1 MATRE
6 RYSWDSWNSVNG
18 NAFEVVLRSSTPL
31 LVLLVA
37 AAAPQRVHAQSLAE
51 RVAQAPA
58 GQSVAF
64 SFAAK
69 PGVCGDGHN
78 IINVG
83 NESPRY
89 VDLANGRRAI
99 ITSHGR
105 QTIRGQTCEFGPVRI
120 EVRRDGRA
128 IDDLKTRVGGSNA
141 PGTLDLG
148 TVSPAAATAFLL
160 DDVARSASSD
170 AATDAIFAATLG
182 EGVDPWPQL
191 LGIARDEG
199 LAGKVRKSAVFWVG
213 QAASERATEGLR
225 GFIDDASGDVEVRE
239 SAVFAL
245 SQRPNDEAVPALIAI
260 AKTSPEPELRKSA
273 FFWLGQS
280 NDPRA
285 LDLFEEILVRR

>member
-1 MATRE
+1 MAGSAYRLLGV
-6 RYSWDSWNSVNG
+6 SVLG
-18 NAFEVVLRSSTPL
+18 VTAL
-31 LVLLVA
+31 A
-37 AAAPQRVHAQSLAE
+37 AVPRPAHAQSLAE
-51 RVAQAPA
+51 RVARAPA
-58 GQSVAF
+58 GQTVAF
-64 SFAAK
+64 AFAAR

-78 IINVG
+78 IVHVG
-83 NESPRY
+83 SESPRY

-128 IDDLKTRVGGSNA
+128 IDALKTKVGGSTA
-141 PGTLDLG
+141 PGALDLG
-148 TVSPAAATAFLL
+148 TVTPADATAFLL
-160 DDVARSASSD
+160 DDVARTASSD
-170 AATDAIFAATLG
+170 PASDAIFAATLG

-199 LAGKVRKSAVFWVG
+199 LAEKVRKSAVFWVG
-213 QAASERATEGLR
+213 QAAGARATEGLR

-285 LDLFEEILVRR
+285 IDLFEEILTGH